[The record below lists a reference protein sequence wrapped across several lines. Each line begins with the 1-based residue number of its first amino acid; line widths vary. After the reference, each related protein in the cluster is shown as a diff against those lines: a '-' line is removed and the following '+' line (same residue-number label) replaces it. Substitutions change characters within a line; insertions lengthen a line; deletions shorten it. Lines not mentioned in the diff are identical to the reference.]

1 MKRFFIIFIC
11 LIVLL
16 SFCVIPA
23 FASDFTLSNFVYT
36 SSSDGE
42 TFTNQYRFLPV
53 TPSRI
58 DITSGSKSYH
68 FNSYKFRLD
77 IDSYGFKV
85 DDYLTVTYSPRGT
98 DAYFSIDDFYS
109 GSLKYEQL
117 NTFSGL
123 SYLADS
129 ESVTLKFYD
138 KDKNYISN
146 WVGRANMSNM
156 RVPYNAYYLNFSYS
170 VIFLIT
176 AKSISINYSTVWLTN
191 VYSASEAVKHDMNKP
206 ARDPILPDNGP
217 ITDMQGVEDQLL
229 SGADNA
235 KTIIGSMATS
245 AAQTIKGLASSLG
258 FATSLISNVF
268 MSNNWLY
275 TIFHVSLTV
284 GIFALLVNLTA
295 SFIGRKKDD

>member
-1 MKRFFIIFIC
+1 MKRFLIVLLC
-11 LIVLL
+11 LVVLL

-23 FASDFTLSNFVYT
+23 FASDFALNNFINS

-53 TPSRI
+53 SPSRI

-68 FNSYKFRLD
+68 FNYYSFSLN

-98 DAYFSIDDFYS
+98 DAYFSIKEFYS

-117 NTFSGL
+117 NTTSGL

-129 ESVTLKFYD
+129 EYVNIKFYD
-138 KDKNYISN
+138 KDKNFISN

-156 RVPYNAYYLNFSYS
+156 RVPYNAYYMNFSYT
-170 VIFLIT
+170 VTFLIT
-176 AKSISINYSTVWLTN
+176 AKSISVKYSTVWLTN
-191 VYSASEAVKHDMNKP
+191 VYSAAEAVKHELNRP
-206 ARDPILPDNGP
+206 AGDPILPDNGP
-217 ITDMQGVEDQLL
+217 ITDMEGVEDQLL
-229 SGADNA
+229 SGTDQA
-235 KTIIGSMATS
+235 KTVIRSMATS
-245 AAQTIKGLASSLG
+245 AAQTIQSLAASLG

-268 MSNNWLY
+268 SFNNWLY

-284 GIFALLVNLTA
+284 GIFALIVNLTS
-295 SFIGRKKDD
+295 SFIGRKKHY

>member
-1 MKRFFIIFIC
+1 MKRFLIVLLC
-11 LIVLL
+11 LVVLL

-23 FASDFTLSNFVYT
+23 FASDFTLSNFISS

-68 FNSYKFRLD
+68 FNSYRFSLN

-98 DAYFSIDDFYS
+98 DAYFSIDEFYS

-117 NTFSGL
+117 NTTSGL

-129 ESVTLKFYD
+129 EYVTLKFYD

-146 WVGRANMSNM
+146 WVGRTNMSNM

-191 VYSASEAVKHDMNKP
+191 VYSASEAVKHELNRP
-206 ARDPILPDNGP
+206 AGDPILPDNGP
-217 ITDMQGVEDQLL
+217 ITDMEGVEDQLL
-229 SGADNA
+229 SGSDQA
-235 KTIIGSMATS
+235 KTVIRSMATS
-245 AAQTIKGLASSLG
+245 AAQTIQGLASSLG

-268 MSNNWLY
+268 SSNNWLY

-284 GIFALLVNLTA
+284 GIFALLVNLT
-295 SFIGRKKDD
+295 SCFIGRNKDD